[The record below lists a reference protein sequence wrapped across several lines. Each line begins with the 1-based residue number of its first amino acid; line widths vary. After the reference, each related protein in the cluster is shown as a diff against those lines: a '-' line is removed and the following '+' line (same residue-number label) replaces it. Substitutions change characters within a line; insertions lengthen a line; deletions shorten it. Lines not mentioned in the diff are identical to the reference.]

1 MQFLQTLNELLEHV
15 KGVERETISLT
26 QEAQL
31 RMVRFLEKNKLQVD
45 DETLEAMQ
53 YQDIISQQL
62 NATIEAIENA
72 QEHISY
78 FVHAFNQD
86 DAIAAQSIEK
96 MHSKLTNALDKAKE
110 KHSSFSGKMNRAD
123 DDDGIEFF

>member
-1 MQFLQTLNELLEHV
+1 MQFLNTLNGLLEHV
-15 KGVERETISLT
+15 KSVERETIALT

-31 RMVRFLEKNKLQVD
+31 RFVRFLDKNKLCAD

-53 YQDIISQQL
+53 YQDIIAQQL
-62 NATIEAIENA
+62 SATIEAIESA
-72 QEHISY
+72 QEHMQY
-78 FVHAFNQD
+78 FMHAFSED

-96 MHSKLTNALDKAKE
+96 MHGKLTNALEKAKE
-110 KHSSFSGKMNRAD
+110 KHSAFSGKVNRED

>member
-1 MQFLQTLNELLEHV
+1 MQFLNTLNGLLEHV
-15 KGVERETISLT
+15 KTVERETIALT

-31 RMVRFLEKNKLQVD
+31 RFVRFLEKNGLQVD

-62 NATIEAIENA
+62 SATIEAIESA
-72 QEHISY
+72 QEHMQY
-78 FVHAFNQD
+78 FMHAFGED
-86 DAIAAQSIEK
+86 DAIAAKSIEK
-96 MHSKLTNALDKAKE
+96 MHIKLNSALDKAKD
-110 KHSSFSGKMNRAD
+110 KYSAFSGKVNNKD